1 MTALPKFSLSQ
12 QIEAVRFAETRQRAL
27 IGRNASIKEVRSEAV
42 ARLDMQRLG
51 NAARTL
57 ETLSENADAIRAF
70 LQLPAEAR
78 EAVLR
83 HGAMMGEMCLELA
96 KREAI
101 AKAGGPVR

>member
-1 MTALPKFSLSQ
+1 MKAPAIPLVQ
-12 QIEAVRFAETRQRAL
+12 QIEEVRFAVVRQRSLMTGAKIREL
-27 IGRNASIKEVRSEAV
+27 RPPAIAEHGMERLEASV
-42 ARLDMQRLG
+42 
-51 NAARTL
+51 RTL
-57 ETLSENADAIRAF
+57 ETLAKNADAIRAF

-83 HGAMMGEMCLELA
+83 HGATMGEMCLELA